1 MDLFQDEVITSSGCL
16 AQDTVCNLMTL
27 VSLLSLVLSQAIRF
41 TLRHQVYHAM
51 IREMQENQKNSVV
64 DYQSHFIMNNTIALA
79 IGLMYEQPDLFPQFT
94 QAVMRL
100 PFITSVL
107 YFVCCYKI
115 ILLVV
120 IYTQGCKCA
129 SHQWQKTMSKVH
141 QGQQRGQRGDEATQ
155 KHARRS
161 AYCRSSCQ

>member
-16 AQDTVCNLMTL
+16 AQDTICNLVTL

-41 TLRHQVYHAM
+41 TLRHQVYQAM
-51 IREMQENQKNSVV
+51 ICEMQDNNNSVG
-64 DYQSHFIMNNTIALA
+64 DYQSHSIMNNTIALA
-79 IGLMYEQPDLFPQFT
+79 IGLMYEQPNLFPQFT
-94 QAVMRL
+94 QAVIRL

-107 YFVCCYKI
+107 YFICCYKI

-129 SHQWQKTMSKVH
+129 SHQWQNTKSKVY
-141 QGQQRGQRGDEATQ
+141 QGEQATQ